1 MKESAGKKDSV
12 EDTSSKKKFFHFMR
26 SFGAK
31 WLLLLCSKSNK
42 RIVITKDF
50 QETCKGPTIGQN
62 IVVMKG
68 KK

>member
-50 QETCKGPTIGQN
+50 QELARVHLGGGQN
-62 IVVMKG
+62 NHEG